1 MIVNETSTGA
11 STSAQTSAASSAT
24 NRAGLGR
31 NDFLKL
37 LISQL
42 ENQSPLNPMDST
54 DFVAQLAEFSS
65 LEQLTQVNEGL
76 AVLSMGQA
84 GMINNQ
90 AVSLVG
96 RKIVYPGSDITVGD
110 QDTAEFRYRLD
121 GEATDVTITIKNATG
136 ETVRTVKMGAQTSGS
151 QDFSWDLKDTNGN
164 TVPKGSYSFEV
175 NANNESGNE
184 IQVQHYG
191 IGIVD
196 AISFDNGFAELLI
209 GKLRITMA
217 DVIEIQK

>member
-1 MIVNETSTGA
+1 MIVNETSPGA
-11 STSAQTSAASSAT
+11 STSAQTSSASAT
-24 NRAGLGR
+24 NKAGLGR

-65 LEQLTQVNEGL
+65 LEQLTQVNDGL
-76 AVLSMGQA
+76 AALSMGQA

-96 RKIVYPGSDITVGD
+96 RKVVYPGSDITVGD
-110 QDTAEFRYRLD
+110 QDTTEFRYRLD

-164 TVPKGSYSFEV
+164 TVPKGSYSFDV
-175 NANNESGNE
+175 NANNEKGNE
-184 IQVQHYG
+184 IPVQHYG
-191 IGIVD
+191 IGVVD
-196 AISFDNGFAELLI
+196 AISFDNGYAELII

-217 DVIEIQK
+217 DIIEIQK